1 MLLVCRVAEDETFN
15 EVSRQE
21 PNHYAKYPG
30 IQCNQF
36 TLLFGCCKV
45 SPSLNKV
52 NFIIHFYLF
61 VLSEENEEKDERYDD
76 VRKLK
81 DSQILYENRYFPCQV

>member
-1 MLLVCRVAEDETFN
+1 MQLIHFIVGYF
-15 EVSRQE
+15 Q
-21 PNHYAKYPG
+21 
-30 IQCNQF
+30 
-36 TLLFGCCKV
+36 V

-52 NFIIHFYLF
+52 NLFFFICLF
-61 VLSEENEEKDERYDD
+61 LSEENEEKDERYDD